1 MAGFM
6 KLVAVLAALVFVLTL
21 PAAILVFD
29 IGQVLF
35 SEDRIKPILV
45 DQLTATD
52 ELRQSL
58 VTSFLSG
65 SGAEPANPGGFELVR
80 AAESLSPVQ
89 AAEMTN
95 LLLPEEW
102 FRDQIGGAV
111 ADLYAWIDG
120 DQPRPQFAIDL
131 RPLKLKLVIGG
142 ARQLMQLLI
151 DSWPQCLPGQN
162 TQIEQAML
170 SSKPP
175 PILYCKPSS
184 SLRGSYTDLTSIWL
198 TNRIPALPDTLSLV
212 GEGASAPTVVDLT
225 ELKARIR
232 LARVLARWAWM
243 IPASILGV
251 IMALAIRS
259 WPGLTRWWGIP
270 LALAGIFSLAPIPF
284 AKAFEG
290 RLLRE
295 LPPGEALP
303 PVVKDALASAA
314 GGIRVAVLQAL
325 AAQAILLVLLGAGL
339 AVVGWLLDRRGLT
352 RRSVRV
358 DSAGAGSPPGSAE
371 QLLVSASQPV
381 AEDFGERPTG
391 IFG

>member
-6 KLVAVLAALVFVLTL
+6 RLLAVLVALVFVLTL
-21 PAAILVFD
+21 PATILAFD

-52 ELRQSL
+52 ELRQTL

-65 SGAEPANPGGFELVR
+65 SGAEPINPGGFDLVR
-80 AAESLSPVQ
+80 SARSLSPGQVV
-89 AAEMTN
+89 ELTN
-95 LLLPEEW
+95 LLLPDAW
-102 FRDQIGGAV
+102 FRDQIGGV
-111 ADLYAWIDG
+111 VTGIYGWIDS
-120 DQPRPQFAIDL
+120 DQTRPLLTIDL
-131 RPLKLKLVIGG
+131 RPLKLKLVNGG

-162 TQIEQAML
+162 SQIEQAML

-184 SLRGSYTDLTSIWL
+184 SLRDIYTERTSIWL
-198 TNRIPALPDTLSLV
+198 TNRVPALPDTLSLV
-212 GEGASAPTVVDLT
+212 GEGASAPPVPDLT
-225 ELKARIR
+225 ALKARIR
-232 LARVLARWAWM
+232 LTRDLARWAWM
-243 IPASILGV
+243 IPASILGM

-270 LALAGIFSLAPIPF
+270 LALGGIFSLAPIPF

-358 DSAGAGSPPGSAE
+358 DSGDSGFPPGLVE
-371 QLLVSASQPV
+371 QFPVSASQPE
-381 AEDFGERPTG
+381 AEDFAERPTG

>member
-21 PAAILVFD
+21 PATILAFD

-45 DQLTATD
+45 DQLAASD
-52 ELRQSL
+52 ELRQTL
-58 VTSFLSG
+58 VTNFLSG
-65 SGAEPANPGGFELVR
+65 SGAGPTNPGQFDLAR
-80 AAESLSPVQ
+80 AAKSLSPGQ
-89 AAEMTN
+89 AMELTN

-102 FRDQIGGAV
+102 FREQIGGVV
-111 ADLYAWIDG
+111 ASLYAWIDG
-120 DQPRPQFAIDL
+120 DQARPQLTIDL
-131 RPLKLKLVIGG
+131 RPLKERLLNGG

-162 TQIEQAML
+162 SQLEQAML

-175 PILYCKPSS
+175 PILYCKPPS
-184 SLRGSYTDLTSIWL
+184 SLHDIYTERTSIWL
-198 TNRIPALPDTLSLV
+198 TNGARAMPETISLA
-212 GEGASAPTVVDLT
+212 GEGASASAGPDLT
-225 ELKARIR
+225 ELKDRIHLIR
-232 LARVLARWAWM
+232 DLARWAWM
-243 IPASILGV
+243 IPASLFGV

-270 LALAGIFSLAPIPF
+270 LAVAGIFSLLPTPF

-295 LPPGEALP
+295 LGPGEALP
-303 PVVKDALASAA
+303 PFVKDALVSAA

-325 AAQAILLVLLGAGL
+325 AAQAIILVLLGAGL
-339 AVVGWLLDRRGLT
+339 VVVGWLLGRRGLD
-352 RRSVRV
+352 RRPVRV
-358 DSAGAGSPPGSAE
+358 DSAGSGFPPGLVE
-371 QLLVSASQPV
+371 QLPASDSQPQ
-381 AEDFGERPTG
+381 AEDLAERPTG